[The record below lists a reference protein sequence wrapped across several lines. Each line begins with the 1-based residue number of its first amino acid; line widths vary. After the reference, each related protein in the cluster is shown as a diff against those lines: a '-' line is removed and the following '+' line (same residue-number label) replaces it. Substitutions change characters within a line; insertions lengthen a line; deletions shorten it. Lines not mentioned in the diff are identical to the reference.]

1 MSILQIAKIQHRSGN
16 LTDLP
21 QLDQAELGFASDVN
35 RLFIGK
41 TVTVTEN
48 IEILTAYSDIAFN
61 QITGSVGNLNIA
73 GNVANNNILMYS
85 SGNWINSNTISV
97 ANITVSGTANLNV
110 TRTSNLTTGANTNV
124 GLITG
129 NWNLTPGS
137 YLQSGSADLA
147 EYYAADEKYLPGTVL
162 EFGGD
167 QEVTLAGI
175 ESNKLAG
182 VVSTEPAYMMNST
195 IKADHP
201 VVIALVGRVPV
212 KVIGPISK
220 GDMLVSA
227 GNGLAKSMLLT
238 PKIGTVIG
246 KAIATKTDENEG
258 IIEVMIGKL

>member
-1 MSILQIAKIQHRSGN
+1 MSILQVSKIQHRSGN
-16 LTDLP
+16 IADLP
-21 QLDQAELGFASDVN
+21 QLAQAELGFASDVN

-41 TVTVTEN
+41 TETVTQN
-48 IEILTAYSDIAFN
+48 IEVLTAYSDIAFS
-61 QITGSVGNLNIA
+61 QISGSVGNLNIA
-73 GNVANNNILMYS
+73 SNVAANSVLMYN
-85 SGNWINSNTISV
+85 GTNWINSNTV
-97 ANITVSGTANLNV
+97 TLANVTVTGTANLSV

-147 EYYAADEKYLPGTVL
+147 EYYSADKSYKPGTVL
-162 EFGGD
+162 EFGGE

-175 ESNKLAG
+175 ETSKLAG
-182 VVSTEPAYMMNST
+182 VVSTEPSYVMNST

-201 VVIALVGRVPV
+201 VMIALVGRIPV
-212 KVIGPISK
+212 NVTGVVRK

-227 GNGLAKSMLLT
+227 GNGLAKSTSST

-246 KAIATKTDENEG
+246 KAINDKTTEDEGVVEA
-258 IIEVMIGKL
+258 MIGKL